1 MERAPAASGGDA
13 DAPAIAV
20 VDYGLGNLHSVT
32 RGLERAGATVEITA
46 DPDRFHA
53 ADGVVLP
60 GVGAFREGIENAE
73 PIREELVAVA
83 DGPTPLF
90 GICLGMQML
99 LTDSEEGQNAGES
112 AVRGLDL
119 IPGTNVRFDGG
130 QKVPHM
136 GWNDLTVVRSHPIV
150 SGVSDAAAERS
161 NDDGAT
167 SERGDESGGK
177 DGDVGGR
184 GDGQSGGS
192 VDGQSGGSVDGHTG
206 RSGDGH
212 SGGSVD
218 GHSGGSVDGNTGR
231 SGDGHSGGSV
241 DGEYAYFVHS
251 FYAVP
256 DDESAVVA
264 TADYGG
270 PFPAVIAD
278 ESGTVFGTQFHPEK
292 SGVVGLRLLRNF
304 VDCCARP

>member
-1 MERAPAASGGDA
+1 MERAPTSAGGDA
-13 DAPAIAV
+13 DTPTVAV

-46 DPDRFHA
+46 DPDLFHA

-60 GVGAFREGIENAE
+60 GVGAFREGVENAE

-83 DGPTPLF
+83 DGSTPIF

-99 LTDSEEGQNAGES
+99 LTDSEEGQSAGES

-119 IPGTNVRFDGG
+119 IPGTNVRFDGDR
-130 QKVPHM
+130 KVPHM

-150 SGVSDAAAERS
+150 SGVSGAKADHTSDAGED
-161 NDDGAT
+161 DDG
-167 SERGDESGGK
+167 SD
-177 DGDVGGR
+177 DGVHD
-184 GDGQSGGS
+184 GGS
-192 VDGQSGGSVDGHTG
+192 VDDWSDDGVHDGGSV
-206 RSGDGH
+206 
-212 SGGSVD
+212 
-218 GHSGGSVDGNTGR
+218 N
-231 SGDGHSGGSV
+231 GGSV

-256 DDESAVVA
+256 DDDGAVVA

-292 SGVVGLRLLRNF
+292 SGVVGLRMLSNF
-304 VDCCARP
+304 VDCCTRS